1 MNVYI
6 VLDDA
11 YDRNIICVTT
21 DYDTATEAFNAHNE
35 KLIADGFKPNTEQD
49 RLYLIEEHEVIS

>member
-21 DYDTATEAFNAHNE
+21 DYATAHEAFDQHNE
-35 KLIADGFKPNTEQD
+35 KLIADGFRPNTEQD
-49 RLYLIEEHEVIS
+49 RLYLIEQHEVIE